1 MLYEQNNKHRL
12 DEYILSN
19 VKCLY
24 GKHRHNAYIVSTG
37 AMHYTLSQ
45 VQCLYMKHN
54 RLCIK
59 YLLHHNYRR
68 YLMKGTNGIKSGN
81 AAVDGKVLY
90 ANRRYKDTIF
100 RMLFSDRKNL
110 LELYNAVSGKNYDNA
125 DDLQIVTL
133 ENAVYMGMKNDL
145 AFLLNT
151 GIYLYEHQST
161 VNPNMPLRDLLYITA
176 EYSRLVETQ
185 SLYSSAIQKVP
196 APNFIVFYNGQD
208 EFADKS
214 EYRLSEAFEPR
225 VDNPALELRV
235 TVLNINYGR
244 NAELMKQS
252 HTLREYAQYVALVR
266 RYKTELGSLDEA
278 VNRAVDECIRNG
290 VLADFLKRNR
300 AEVVMMSIFEYNQE
314 EEERKLR
321 AAERQ
326 AGYASGVEHGIRQG
340 IERGMAQGIERG
352 MAQGM
357 ERGMEQGIE
366 RGTAEN
372 LCKLVNNFMYR
383 RKVTLEEACD
393 ALGISADDYNKAE
406 RLLNGH
412 DFS

>member
-1 MLYEQNNKHRL
+1 
-12 DEYILSN
+12 
-19 VKCLY
+19 
-24 GKHRHNAYIVSTG
+24 
-37 AMHYTLSQ
+37 
-45 VQCLYMKHN
+45 
-54 RLCIK
+54 
-59 YLLHHNYRR
+59 
-68 YLMKGTNGIKSGN
+68 
-81 AAVDGKVLY
+81 
-90 ANRRYKDTIF
+90 
-100 RMLFSDRKNL
+100 
-110 LELYNAVSGKNYDNA
+110 
-125 DDLQIVTL
+125 
-133 ENAVYMGMKNDL
+133 MG
-145 AFLLNT
+145 
-151 GIYLYEHQST
+151 
-161 VNPNMPLRDLLYITA
+161 
-176 EYSRLVETQ
+176 
-185 SLYSSAIQKVP
+185 
-196 APNFIVFYNGQD
+196 
-208 EFADKS
+208 
-214 EYRLSEAFEPR
+214 
-225 VDNPALELRV
+225 
-235 TVLNINYGR
+235 
-244 NAELMKQS
+244 
-252 HTLREYAQYVALVR
+252 TLREYAQYVALVR

-340 IERGMAQGIERG
+340 MERG

-357 ERGMEQGIE
+357 ERGMAQGIE

>member
-1 MLYEQNNKHRL
+1 M
-12 DEYILSN
+12 
-19 VKCLY
+19 
-24 GKHRHNAYIVSTG
+24 
-37 AMHYTLSQ
+37 
-45 VQCLYMKHN
+45 
-54 RLCIK
+54 
-59 YLLHHNYRR
+59 
-68 YLMKGTNGIKSGN
+68 
-81 AAVDGKVLY
+81 
-90 ANRRYKDTIF
+90 
-100 RMLFSDRKNL
+100 
-110 LELYNAVSGKNYDNA
+110 
-125 DDLQIVTL
+125 
-133 ENAVYMGMKNDL
+133 
-145 AFLLNT
+145 
-151 GIYLYEHQST
+151 
-161 VNPNMPLRDLLYITA
+161 
-176 EYSRLVETQ
+176 ETQ

-290 VLADFLKRNR
+290 VLADFLRRNR

-340 IERGMAQGIERG
+340 IERG
-352 MAQGM
+352 
-357 ERGMEQGIE
+357 
-366 RGTAEN
+366 TAEN
-372 LCKLVNNFMYR
+372 LCRLVDNFMYR

-393 ALGISADDYNKAE
+393 ALGISADDYSKAE
-406 RLLNGH
+406 RLINEH

>member
-1 MLYEQNNKHRL
+1 MVSASVMLIHLAMY
-12 DEYILSN
+12 
-19 VKCLY
+19 
-24 GKHRHNAYIVSTG
+24 NAYMVSTG

-68 YLMKGTNGIKSGN
+68 YLMKGINGSKSGN

-100 RMLFSDRKNL
+100 RMLFSDKKNL

-208 EFADKS
+208 ECADKS

-244 NAELMKQS
+244 NAGLMKQS

-290 VLADFLKRNR
+290 VLADFLRRNR

-340 IERGMAQGIERG
+340 MERGMAQ
-352 MAQGM
+352 
-357 ERGMEQGIE
+357 GMEQGIE

-372 LCKLVNNFMYR
+372 LCRLVDNFMYR

-406 RLLNGH
+406 RLINGH
-412 DFS
+412 TQGVCAVCGAGEKV

>member
-1 MLYEQNNKHRL
+1 
-12 DEYILSN
+12 
-19 VKCLY
+19 
-24 GKHRHNAYIVSTG
+24 
-37 AMHYTLSQ
+37 
-45 VQCLYMKHN
+45 
-54 RLCIK
+54 
-59 YLLHHNYRR
+59 
-68 YLMKGTNGIKSGN
+68 MKGTNGIKSTNGIRRGN
-81 AAVDGKVLY
+81 AVADGKVLY

-100 RMLFSDRKNL
+100 RMLFSDKKNL

-266 RYKTELGSLDEA
+266 RYKTELGLLDEA

-326 AGYASGVEHGIRQG
+326 AGYASGVEHGIKQ
-340 IERGMAQGIERG
+340 GMA
-352 MAQGM
+352 
-357 ERGMEQGIE
+357 QGIE

-372 LCKLVNNFMYR
+372 LCKLVDNFMSR
-383 RKVTLEEACD
+383 RKATLEEACD